1 MKKEENEDEK
11 VELDDKLKKLAKI
24 IKEEGGSPNE
34 YLSVIKESNNKLND
48 GEEMEGIN
56 AYILFDFLKQKDIN
70 LNENEKKE
78 LINRF
83 KNENYSE
90 QDIID
95 SQIFQNQL
103 LDMLKEDIKN
113 DDKDDSILD
122 HVREDV
128 GIEGL

>member
-1 MKKEENEDEK
+1 
-11 VELDDKLKKLAKI
+11 
-24 IKEEGGSPNE
+24 
-34 YLSVIKESNNKLND
+34 
-48 GEEMEGIN
+48 MEGIN

>member
-1 MKKEENEDEK
+1 
-11 VELDDKLKKLAKI
+11 
-24 IKEEGGSPNE
+24 
-34 YLSVIKESNNKLND
+34 
-48 GEEMEGIN
+48 MEGIN

-113 DDKDDSILD
+113 DDKDDSILG